1 MQHNFNNPIYEI
13 SINSRECA
21 IVLRVN
27 DIPCFSNFNKGG
39 MAVDWPINPNILR
52 SGKQSFL
59 LEIFPYEK
67 EILINNK
74 AFVELK
80 IAVRDKFDNSKSKIL
95 LLEVEPVCFSKQ
107 KENIQY
113 YKIFDVFDAQVPY
126 VNEGWINSM
135 YILEEKKENLIKEI
149 DIFYDELYHIFK
161 TSDIENYK
169 LKISERYS
177 ELCNS
182 FYLSSLEMKRRE
194 VSFIPKFKGIIKRDN
209 IEKYDLN
216 FYGNGR
222 VVGIN
227 IPFEPVALKFSSND
241 EEDNIIYEQALF
253 HRKKNES
260 KLSLIR

>member
-21 IVLRVN
+21 IALKVN

-39 MAVDWPINPNILR
+39 MAVNWPINTNILH

-59 LEIFPYEK
+59 LKVFPFEK
-67 EILINNK
+67 EIIINNK
-74 AFVELK
+74 AFIELQ
-80 IAVRDKFDNSKSKIL
+80 ITVRDRFDTSKSKISL
-95 LLEVEPVCFSKQ
+95 LNFDPVYFSKQ

-113 YKIFDVFDAQVPY
+113 YTILDEFDAHVPY
-126 VNEGWINSM
+126 SHRGWIDSM
-135 YILEEKKENLIKEI
+135 YILDEKKEDLIKQI

-161 TSDIENYK
+161 TSDIEKYK
-169 LKISERYS
+169 LKISERYP

-182 FYLSSLEMKRRE
+182 FYLSSLEIENRK
-194 VSFIPKFKGIIKRDN
+194 VSLIPKFKGMIKRAS
-209 IEKYDLN
+209 IEKYNLN

-222 VVGIN
+222 VVGVN
-227 IPFEPVALKFSSND
+227 IPFEPVALKFFSDN

-253 HRKKNES
+253 HRKKNEN